1 LPTHSLIAIYAFA
14 FVVSFGAVVSPGPV
28 SAAIIS
34 ESPRQG
40 WRVGPLVA
48 TAHVALE
55 ALIVILIGVGLTA
68 GMANGWVQTAIA
80 LGGGAMLLY
89 IGGSYLL
96 GAWRGS
102 IRLPRTQTASPPRST
117 GSLLSLGLVTTL
129 SNPFWYAWWV
139 TVAAGFLAQA
149 RPLGPAG
156 PAAFY
161 FGHISADYAWDSVLA
176 AATSYGGR
184 WLSDRLYRAV
194 ILVTGGFMGYLGLLF
209 LRTGMQ
215 LASG

>member
-1 LPTHSLIAIYAFA
+1 MPTHSLAAVYFFA
-14 FVVSFGAVVSPGPV
+14 FIVSFGAVVSPGPV

-55 ALIVILIGVGLTA
+55 ALIVILIGFGLAA
-68 GMANGWVQTAIA
+68 GMASGWVRDAIA
-80 LGGGAMLLY
+80 IGGGLMLLY
-89 IGGSYLL
+89 IGGSYLH
-96 GAWRGS
+96 AVWRGTMH
-102 IRLPRTQTASPPRST
+102 LPKASDDAPARST
-117 GSLLSLGLVTTL
+117 SSLLSLGVVTTL

-161 FGHISADYAWDSVLA
+161 MGHISADYAWDSLLS
-176 AATSYGGR
+176 AATSFGGR
-184 WLSDRLYRAV
+184 WLTDRRYQWM
-194 ILVTGGFMGYLGLLF
+194 ILVTGGFMVYLGFVF
-209 LRTGMQ
+209 LR
-215 LASG
+215 SGL

>member
-1 LPTHSLIAIYAFA
+1 MPTHSLAAVYIFA
-14 FVVSFGAVVSPGPV
+14 FVVSFGAVISPGPV

-34 ESPRQG
+34 ESPRHG

-55 ALIVILIGVGLTA
+55 ALIVVLIGFGLAT
-68 GMANGWVQTAIA
+68 GISSGWLRDAIA
-80 LGGGAMLLY
+80 VGGGLMLLY
-89 IGGSYLL
+89 IGGSYLY
-96 GAWRGS
+96 AVWR
-102 IRLPRTQTASPPRST
+102 RDMHLPSSAEDDPPRST
-117 GSLLSLGLVTTL
+117 SNLLSLGLVTTL

-161 FGHISADYAWDSVLA
+161 LGHISADYAWDSLLA
-176 AATSYGGR
+176 AATSFGGR
-184 WLSDRLYRAV
+184 WLTDRRYQLMIV
-194 ILVTGGFMGYLGLLF
+194 VTGGFMLYLGIVF
-209 LRTGMQ
+209 LR
-215 LASG
+215 SGL